1 MSSSSK
7 LEEGEAQQ
15 KGIQVI
21 CAGLGRTGT
30 MSLTEALNKLGYK
43 TYHYLHFSHQY
54 AWAELADGKRT
65 PQDII
70 QLIAKDGYTAT
81 LENPTCDIYQDILA
95 EYPNAKVI
103 LTVRDTPEKFC
114 KSWKTLFDT
123 MVLTEK
129 KFTWKYPSFFGYI
142 PLFANLKKI
151 RFFMGTTHLGLKPGE
166 LTHGWREKG
175 DEWLAE
181 QYIRH
186 NEHVK
191 ANAKPENLLIF
202 NVKEGWGPLCK
213 FLGKEAPPDDEPFPN
228 VQVNTTESLLELRRS
243 FRTVTYMWIPMI
255 LGLGATAFFAVTLG
269 RSFFTGGS
277 KSATSTSTSTSTRAP
292 SSPSQASSNAELLK
306 AVSAA
311 VPSSLFPRARSSQ
324 GSL

>member
-1 MSSSSK
+1 
-7 LEEGEAQQ
+7 
-15 KGIQVI
+15 
-21 CAGLGRTGT
+21 

-54 AWAELADGKRT
+54 AWAELADSNKRNT
-65 PQDII
+65 PQDVVKRYHYLHFSNQYSSAELDNGKNKHTTPKDVI
-70 QLIAKDGYTAT
+70 QLIAKEGYTAT

-123 MVLTEK
+123 MILTEK
-129 KFTWKYPSFFGYI
+129 KFSWKYPSFFGYI

-151 RFFMGTTHLGLKPGE
+151 RYFMGTTHLGLEPGD

-181 QYIRH
+181 QYTRH

-191 ANAKPENLLIF
+191 ANVKPENLLVF

-213 FLGKEAPPDDEPFPN
+213 FLGKEAPQGEEPFPN
-228 VQVNTTESLLELRRS
+228 VKINTTESLLELRRS
-243 FRTVTYMWIPMI
+243 FRTVTYMWIPTTLTI
-255 LGLGATAFFAVTLG
+255 GATAVFLTSQLLHMWTTRTMG
-269 RSFFTGGS
+269 
-277 KSATSTSTSTSTRAP
+277 STS
-292 SSPSQASSNAELLK
+292 SSASSK
-306 AVSAA
+306 D
-311 VPSSLFPRARSSQ
+311 
-324 GSL
+324 

>member
-1 MSSSSK
+1 
-7 LEEGEAQQ
+7 
-15 KGIQVI
+15 
-21 CAGLGRTGT
+21 

-54 AWAELADGKRT
+54 AWAELADSNKRNT
-65 PQDII
+65 PQDVVKRYHYLHFSNQYSSAELDDGKNKHTTPKDVI
-70 QLIAKDGYTAT
+70 QLIAKEGYTAT

-123 MVLTEK
+123 MILTEK
-129 KFTWKYPSFFGYI
+129 KFSWKYPSFFGYI

-151 RFFMGTTHLGLKPGE
+151 RYFMGTTHLGLEPGD

-181 QYIRH
+181 QYTRH

-191 ANAKPENLLIF
+191 ANVKPENLLVF

-213 FLGKEAPPDDEPFPN
+213 FLGEEAPQDEEPFPN
-228 VQVNTTESLLELRRS
+228 VKINTTESLLELRRS
-243 FRTVTYMWIPMI
+243 FRTVTYMWIPTT
-255 LGLGATAFFAVTLG
+255 LTLGATAVFVTSQLVNMWTS
-269 RSFFTGGS
+269 RRMGS
-277 KSATSTSTSTSTRAP
+277 
-292 SSPSQASSNAELLK
+292 SSSSASSK
-306 AVSAA
+306 D
-311 VPSSLFPRARSSQ
+311 
-324 GSL
+324 